1 MAKTIWICD
10 ASFPFSIY
18 TQLTIERVL
27 SCHYKALLQSGH
39 WSFVRLAGSLSVRF
53 EVYPG
58 QKADGERT
66 THSHIKLSALNVSKY
81 EFRFQPWLK
90 SLG

>member
-1 MAKTIWICD
+1 MAKTIRICD

-53 EVYPG
+53 GAGTLVLV
-58 QKADGERT
+58 GEDVDR
-66 THSHIKLSALNVSKY
+66 KLI
-81 EFRFQPWLK
+81 ER
-90 SLG
+90 